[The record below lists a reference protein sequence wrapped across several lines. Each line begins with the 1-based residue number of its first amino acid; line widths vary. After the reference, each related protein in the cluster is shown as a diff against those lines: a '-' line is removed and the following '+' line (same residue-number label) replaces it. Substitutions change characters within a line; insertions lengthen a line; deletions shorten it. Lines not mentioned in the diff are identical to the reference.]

1 MAFTVKKALEKGLF
15 NNCRLLTGEAGL
27 TNSITWVNI
36 LEILDDLSHVD
47 KGEFLITTAYDFDI
61 SSKKKQ
67 LEILNFFSER
77 KLAAIA
83 IQTGHYINNIPPSF
97 IKYAKQLKLPLIEI
111 PPEVS
116 FKNLTRALMNELFHY
131 ELAETSTNLSES
143 QEHIISRI
151 KDMNFLWNNLADS
164 EHVSRYHDELR
175 YYFIN
180 PLQVFQILLIK
191 VIPSHT
197 DQMSNPVEYNIN
209 YSTFVT
215 LTNYRLLTQKYIPFL
230 IGPLDQHLP
239 LLVQLRQTEDG
250 EKDAGQPLY
259 EELNQELN
267 LLLPDQTLFIGAS
280 NAHHDL
286 KEFKTALNEA
296 KKALQAA
303 QTGLIDNMNLVAYQN
318 LGLYRLL
325 MEIKNLKTLYELYG
339 ETIAP
344 LIEYDQRCKGDLLH
358 TMQVFLKHMSI
369 KKAAQTLF
377 IHRHTMR
384 YRLDQVDKLTGYNP
398 LEPTDSLQLNLGLH
412 IYHYLKTHN
421 LLREPL

>member
-1 MAFTVKKALEKGLF
+1 MAFTVKKALEKGFF
-15 NNCRLLTGEAGL
+15 NNCRLLTGEVGL
-27 TNSITWVNI
+27 TNSIKWVNI

-47 KGEFLITTAYDFDI
+47 KGEFLITTAYGFDI
-61 SSKKKQ
+61 SSEKKQ
-67 LEILNFFSER
+67 LEMLNFFAER

-83 IQTGHYINNIPPSF
+83 IQTGHYIKNIPPSF
-97 IKYAKQLKLPLIEI
+97 INYAKQLKLPLIEI

-116 FKNLTRALMNELFHY
+116 FKDLTRALMNELLHY
-131 ELAETSTNLSES
+131 ELAEASTNLSES

-151 KDMNFLWNNLADS
+151 KDMNLLWNNLAES

-175 YYFIN
+175 YYSIN

-191 VIPSHT
+191 VSPAHT
-197 DQMSNPVEYNIN
+197 DQISTPVEYNLN

-215 LTNYRLLTQKYIPFL
+215 LTSYRLLTQKHIPFL
-230 IGPLDQHLP
+230 IGPLDQHIP
-239 LLVQLRQTEDG
+239 LLVQLRQTEAK

-280 NAHHDL
+280 NVHHDI

-296 KKALQAA
+296 AKALQAA
-303 QTGLIDNMNLVAYQN
+303 QLGLIDNMNLVAYQN

-344 LIEYDQRCKGDLLH
+344 LIEYDQRCKGDLLQ

-369 KKAAQTLF
+369 KKAAQILF

-384 YRLDQVDKLTGYNP
+384 YRLDQVDKFTGYNP
-398 LEPTDSLQLNLGLH
+398 LDPADALQLNLGLH
-412 IYHYLKTHN
+412 VYHYLKTHN